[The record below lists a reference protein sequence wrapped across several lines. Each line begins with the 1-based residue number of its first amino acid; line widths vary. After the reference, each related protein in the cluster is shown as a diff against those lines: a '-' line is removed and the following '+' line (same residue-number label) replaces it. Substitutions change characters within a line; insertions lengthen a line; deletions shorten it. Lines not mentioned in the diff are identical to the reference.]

1 MESSQCENLDH
12 LFCRKVWSAGLHC
25 QFIYIKWNKCFC
37 SYFLL
42 LNLKVCYEIFW
53 HLNRRWCKYS
63 FFILDNQTLRSIH
76 TWTSISVYQYIHCM
90 CWTNYVS
97 NISASDSQKHE
108 SDVKEKISKEL
119 LHCFK
124 SCQQCQI
131 CFLIF
136 STFYSAITCRYIFI
150 YLREK
155 TYFAKKIYTNTY
167 SQYNIHFVV
176 QWRYRLNVRLYEL
189 GNSKFVLKLFLQRF
203 RC

>member
-76 TWTSISVYQYIHCM
+76 TWTSISVYQYIYIVCAEQNM
-90 CWTNYVS
+90 FPTLVPPTVRSMNQMWKKKYLKNFSIVS
-97 NISASDSQKHE
+97 NPVSS
-108 SDVKEKISKEL
+108 VK
-119 LHCFK
+119 FV
-124 SCQQCQI
+124 
-131 CFLIF
+131 FLF
-136 STFYSAITCRYIFI
+136 FRRVTVLSRVDI
-150 YLREK
+150 YLF
-155 TYFAKKIYTNTY
+155 T
-167 SQYNIHFVV
+167 
-176 QWRYRLNVRLYEL
+176 
-189 GNSKFVLKLFLQRF
+189 
-203 RC
+203 